1 MDKEEILAKSRA
13 ENKNKDVYGY
23 EISKLSGSVTTTVM
37 LVIAGVFFVV
47 QAVTGGGLNFGLWA
61 LVLSADMANHWFK
74 YIKLR
79 LGGRAPC
86 GAVLY
91 VARIRYVGI
100 PYLQPDSCCV
110 GRWNVWT
117 TSLF

>member
-37 LVIAGVFFVV
+37 LVIAGVFFIV

-79 LGGRAPC
+79 LGGELLAALC
-86 GAVLY
+86 YTLLVSVMSGY
-91 VARIRYVGI
+91 HIY
-100 PYLQPDSCCV
+100 
-110 GRWNVWT
+110 
-117 TSLF
+117 SLIAAA

>member
-13 ENKNKDVYGY
+13 ENKNKDVYRY
-23 EISKLSGSVTTTVM
+23 EISKLS
-37 LVIAGVFFVV
+37 VIAGVFFIV

-79 LGGRAPC
+79 LGVELLAALCYTLLVSVMSG
-86 GAVLY
+86 Y
-91 VARIRYVGI
+91 HIY
-100 PYLQPDSCCV
+100 
-110 GRWNVWT
+110 
-117 TSLF
+117 SLIAAA